1 MLLAYDGQGMWL
13 DDLGGML
20 KRRLATY
27 RQQVHDR
34 VIMLAD
40 VCEKEHLR
48 LAIDRVHYWERWG
61 TPQGSPRRFD
71 TRFFVA
77 QAPERQLGRHDD
89 GETVDS
95 RWLTPADAITQ
106 SDQGAFGLMSV
117 TRRQL
122 AVLSSYG
129 SVKDLLERL
138 ETERR
143 FVTNRPRMVAG

>member
-1 MLLAYDGQGMWL
+1 MLLAYDGEGIWL

-20 KRRLATY
+20 KPRLATY

-34 VIMLAD
+34 AITLAD

-48 LAIDRVHYWERWG
+48 LAVDRVHYWERWVM
-61 TPQGSPRRFD
+61 PQGSPRRFD

-77 QAPERQLGRHDD
+77 QAPERQLRRHDD

-95 RWLTPADAITQ
+95 RWITPADAITQ

-122 AVLSSYG
+122 TVLSSYRSAKG
-129 SVKDLLERL
+129 LLKTL
-138 ETERR
+138 EAERR
-143 FVTNRPRMVAG
+143 CVTNRPRRVAG